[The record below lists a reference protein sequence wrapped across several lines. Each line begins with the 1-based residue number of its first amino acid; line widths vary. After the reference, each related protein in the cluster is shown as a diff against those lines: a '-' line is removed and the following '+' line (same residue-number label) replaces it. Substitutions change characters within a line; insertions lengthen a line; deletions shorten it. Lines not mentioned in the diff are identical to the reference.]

1 MNIQTCLSPALFNL
15 YPHQG
20 KTVVIIDILRA
31 TSAICSAFEH
41 GINKIIPVMT
51 VEEAEAM
58 QAKGYLAGGE
68 RDGVKLPQFDYG
80 NSPYDFMT
88 EKTIGKDLVLTTTN
102 GTKACKMAEGAA
114 NVVIGSFIN
123 MAAVAKYVAGLDNDV
138 ILFCSGWK
146 DKFNIE
152 DTLFAG
158 ALAEALML
166 QYRATTDCD
175 STQAAKYLY
184 NEANSNII
192 QFIEKSSHRIRLRKL
207 ELERDIN
214 YCFMLNQSQAI
225 PVLVN
230 GEIIKLQND

>member
-51 VEEAEAM
+51 IEEAEAM

-88 EKTIGKDLVLTTTN
+88 ENTVGKDLVLTTTN

-123 MAAVAKYVAGLDNDV
+123 MAAVAKYVSGLDNDV

-214 YCFMLNQSQAI
+214 YCFMLNQSQTI

-230 GEIIKLQND
+230 GEIIKLQNN

>member
-1 MNIQTCLSPALFNL
+1 MNIQTCLTPALFNL

-51 VEEAEAM
+51 VEEAETL
-58 QAKGYLAGGE
+58 QAQGYLAGGE
-68 RDGVKLPQFDYG
+68 RDGVKLPQFEYG

-88 EKTIGKDLVLTTTN
+88 EKTVSKDLVLTTTN

-114 NVVIGSFIN
+114 NVVIGSFVNIS
-123 MAAVAKYVAGLDNDV
+123 AVAKYVASLDNDI

-146 DKFNIE
+146 DKFNLE

-158 ALAEALML
+158 ALADALML
-166 QYRATTDCD
+166 QYRATSDCD

-184 NEANSNII
+184 NESSNNMV
-192 QFIEKSSHRIRLRKL
+192 QFIEKSSHRVRLRKL

-214 YCFMLNQSQAI
+214 YCFMLNQSQVV
-225 PVLVN
+225 PVLIN
-230 GEIIKLQND
+230 GEIIKLQS

>member
-15 YPHQG
+15 YPHEG

-41 GINKIIPVMT
+41 GINSIIPVMT

-68 RDGVKLPQFDYG
+68 RDGVKLPQFEYG

-88 EKTIGKDLVLTTTN
+88 ETTVGKDLVLTTTN

-138 ILFCSGWK
+138 ILLCSGWK

-158 ALAEALML
+158 ALAESLML

-214 YCFMLNQSQAI
+214 YCFMLNQSQI
-225 PVLVN
+225 VPVLIN
-230 GEIIKLQND
+230 GAIVKL